1 MDEFRHETDRL
12 ILRPHRREDFPDV
25 AALWADPLVVRYISG
40 VPSSPEASWARLLRN
55 MGHWQAMGYGYWAVI
70 DRESDGFLGEVGFS
84 DFRRDIEPRLDGLPE
99 AGWVLAPH
107 AHGRGIASE
116 AVTAMLASSITPAS
130 TPATTPRASVRS
142 DGDEHDQALLDWGDV
157 LGAHSAP
164 IGGAYANDGVGA
176 SGDDEEEAVPTGL
189 PIGEAAD
196 VDARS
201 VRQRRARVRPAT
213 TTTV

>member
-1 MDEFRHETDRL
+1 MLATDRL

-107 AHGRGIASE
+107 AHGRGIARE
-116 AVTAMLASSITPAS
+116 AVTAMHVWADAERDWSETVCIFDPAHVVS
-130 TPATTPRASVRS
+130 QKVARKLGYKAREIAATYQGKPTLVMGRK
-142 DGDEHDQALLDWGDV
+142 
-157 LGAHSAP
+157 
-164 IGGAYANDGVGA
+164 GGG
-176 SGDDEEEAVPTGL
+176 S
-189 PIGEAAD
+189 
-196 VDARS
+196 
-201 VRQRRARVRPAT
+201 RP
-213 TTTV
+213 